1 MDIKKCMLIFVC
13 FFIGCT
19 SMKIWVS
26 SYTFDEVIAQKNA
39 IDAAQNPAE
48 GYMLLKELEKKRV
61 IIKKAVVKEVVP
73 STNIDYNFCV
83 VATVDHPSGSIECH
97 IHTRNWR
104 NEEDIDSIAKLKPG
118 DTIHVVGVFKRF
130 LKLLGQQY
138 VVEIVEANISKVK
151 Q

>member
-39 IDAAQNPAE
+39 IDAAQNPAQ
-48 GYMLLKELEKKRV
+48 GYMLLKELEKKRIV
-61 IIKKAVVKEVVP
+61 IKKAVVKEVVP
-73 STNIDYNFCV
+73 ATNIDYNFCV
-83 VATVDHPSGSIECH
+83 VATVEHSSGNIECQ

-104 NEEDIDSIAKLKPG
+104 NEEDIDCIAKLKPG
-118 DTIHVVGVFKRF
+118 DTIQVVGVFKRF

-138 VVEIVEANISKVK
+138 VVEIVDANISKVK